1 MRTNFSFLGP
11 EFELAYLEAMCISV
25 NKLLYIE
32 RFTNSTKPIFENS
45 VLVILY
51 RCGILRI
58 KASVVIPV
66 SVD

>member
-11 EFELAYLEAMCISV
+11 EFEFAYLEVMCISV
-25 NKLLYIE
+25 NKLLYVE

-45 VLVILY
+45 VLVILH

>member
-11 EFELAYLEAMCISV
+11 EFELAYLEVMCISV

-32 RFTNSTKPIFENS
+32 QFTYSTKPIFDSS

-51 RCGILRI
+51 RCGILKI